1 MNRSTLARRYL
12 PLALVVA
19 VQALIIAVVPATG
32 PNSSSL
38 TSTGG
43 PVTGY
48 STGGTGGAS
57 GSSAGGAT
65 AGAGSG
71 AAGVSVAGG
80 LAGRGVGGSAGG
92 SGSAAIGSGSGSS
105 AAGGGPSASS
115 TAHCVA
121 GREFSPGLDFYAP
134 PCTPGIPGA
143 TQSNAGSTYQGVT
156 ATRITVVDYVSN
168 YGAET
173 NTVLQAQGKYE
184 SLADAQAL
192 DTAFQNFINKNYVLW
207 GRKLQ
212 IITYAG
218 KCASSPPNY
227 PCLLAEMDSIVSQ
240 YKPYAVLWETTL
252 CSACFARLAQDH
264 TVAIGGVGFSDAFS
278 NANAPF
284 YYSAGE
290 SATRIEDY
298 FASFWCRQ
306 LTSVGSS
313 RKASFAGTKNPA
325 QDFNGRPRVLG
336 VISSND
342 PDNEN
347 TVTNVLEPAL
357 QKDCG
362 DRVYHTYFYSQDINT
377 AAQQVEAGIS
387 AMDTPTNPATDVLC
401 LCGPVAAAFIYEG
414 ESSNNYWPENL
425 LADVQGLSSDSTS
438 QSYMSGLACPQKNSC
453 AYDDAFGLSDLYPE
467 PAAAA
472 LAGSKVFQAGG
483 GTSLPVSADF
493 TTTVW
498 ENYNMLASL
507 IENTGPDLTPSRMQ
521 AAAPSLGVRGG
532 GASGLPE
539 VGFAPGDYNWTQ
551 DAEVAYWDKARTSSY
566 NGAAGTMVP
575 VEGTRFTGSFPSLN
589 EPPIPTNRP

>member
-1 MNRSTLARRYL
+1 MRRPTLARRYL

-19 VQALIIAVVPATG
+19 VQSLIIAIV
-32 PNSSSL
+32 PNSGSGSSTL
-38 TSTGG
+38 TSSGG
-43 PVTGY
+43 SVSGY
-48 STGGTGGAS
+48 SAGGSGTT
-57 GSSAGGAT
+57 GSSAGGSTALASSGPSGISDSGGMAGESSVT
-65 AGAGSG
+65 AGGGTGSIPGGSVSGSDSSSGGSG
-71 AAGVSVAGG
+71 AS
-80 LAGRGVGGSAGG
+80 L
-92 SGSAAIGSGSGSS
+92 
-105 AAGGGPSASS
+105 
-115 TAHCVA
+115 TAHCVG
-121 GREFSPGLDFYAP
+121 GREFSPALDFYAP
-134 PCTPGIPGA
+134 PCTPGVPASKQTNPGA
-143 TQSNAGSTYQGVT
+143 TYRGVT
-156 ATRITVVDYVSN
+156 ATTITVVDYVTD

-184 SLADAQAL
+184 SVAAAQTL
-192 DTAFQNFINKNYVLW
+192 DTAFQNFINQNYVLW

-227 PCLLAEMDSIVSQ
+227 SCLLAEMDSIVSQ
-240 YKPYAVLWETTL
+240 YKPYAVFWETTL

-290 SATRIEDY
+290 SATRMEDD

-306 LTSVGSS
+306 LTSVGSG
-313 RKASFAGTKNPA
+313 RRVSFAEPNNPA
-325 QDFNGRPRVLG
+325 QDFNGKPRVLG

-347 TVTNVLEPAL
+347 TVTTVLEPAL

-362 DRVYHTYFYSQDINT
+362 DKISHTYFYSQDINT
-377 AAQQVEAGIS
+377 AAQQTAAGMS
-387 AMDTPTNPATDVLC
+387 AMDTPTSPATDVLC

-438 QSYMSGLACPQKNSC
+438 QSYMAGLACPDRNKC
-453 AYDDAFGLSDLYPE
+453 AYDNTFGLSDLYPE
-467 PAAAA
+467 SASDQ
-472 LAGSKVFQAGG
+472 LAGYKVFHAGG
-483 GTSLPVSADF
+483 GATLPLSADF
-493 TTTVW
+493 ATTVW

-507 IENTGPDLTPSRMQ
+507 IENAGPDLNPARMQ
-521 AAAPSLGVRGG
+521 AAAPSLGERGG
-532 GASGLPE
+532 GASGLAQ
-539 VGFAPGDYNWTQ
+539 VGFAAGDYNWTQ
-551 DAEVAYWDKARTSSY
+551 DVEVVYWDKTRTSPY
-566 NGAAGTMVP
+566 NGVAGTMVP
-575 VEGTRFTGSFPSLN
+575 VEGTRFNSGFPSLS